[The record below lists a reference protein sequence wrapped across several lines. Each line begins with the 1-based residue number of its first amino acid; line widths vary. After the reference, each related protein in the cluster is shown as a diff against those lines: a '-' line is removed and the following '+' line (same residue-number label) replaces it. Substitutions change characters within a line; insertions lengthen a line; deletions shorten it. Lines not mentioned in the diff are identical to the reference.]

1 MNELK
6 MWLEKKYG
14 KGAEVTINFEDK
26 QITGTMYGNDECFDT
41 NNFYQFLLTDNA
53 LYKAYYEIPDGCEDL
68 GSLDYNNPIDLR
80 DIDMQYYIDY
90 VI

>member
-6 MWLEKKYG
+6 LWLEKQYG
-14 KGAEVTINFEDK
+14 KGTEATINYEGK
-26 QITGTMYGNDECFDT
+26 QIVGTMYGNDECFDT
-41 NNFYQFLLTDNA
+41 NDFYQFLLTDNT

>member
-6 MWLEKKYG
+6 LWLEKQYG
-14 KGAEVTINFEDK
+14 KGTEATINYEDK

-41 NNFYQFLLTDNA
+41 NDFYQFLLTDNT

-80 DIDMQYYIDY
+80 DINMQYYIDY

>member
-6 MWLEKKYG
+6 LWLEKQYG
-14 KGAEVTINFEDK
+14 KGTAATINYEGK
-26 QITGTMYGNDECFDT
+26 QIVGTMYGNDECFDT
-41 NNFYQFLLTDNA
+41 NDFYQFLLTDNT